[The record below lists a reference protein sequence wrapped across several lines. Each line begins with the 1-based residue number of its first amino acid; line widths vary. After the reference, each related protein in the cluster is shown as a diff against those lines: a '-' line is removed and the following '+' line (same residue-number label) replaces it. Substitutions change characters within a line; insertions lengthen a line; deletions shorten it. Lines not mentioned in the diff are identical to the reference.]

1 MSQKMSLNVD
11 YTENSFILIDTNKE
25 IIFFKIDLTQDIA
38 MFLPKKP
45 TIGEPIVESI
55 SINYKND
62 FEQILERSMKGDSMS
77 MRVEMT
83 HRLTDQPFIIEITCS
98 PIYVGGQITY
108 FNCTFGT
115 TRVSETKNLRKFD
128 DYSKF
133 ASHELRPPITNILS
147 LSNLKNYPKIKNYD
161 AERVSFLLNDIYH
174 QAEKLDNVILVL
186 NGLINDN
193 ERVHTKNNQKKH
205 RSPADLINRHIILV
219 DDEPIVNR
227 LHQMLLLK
235 YQKDRTIVDFI
246 DPVLALEYVFKNKP
260 DLIFLDLNM
269 PKING
274 WEFLKLIEQHD
285 IKVDIIIVSSSIDE
299 HEKIKAKAYPFVKD
313 FLSKPLTSEKI
324 NALFSFE
331 KN

>member
-1 MSQKMSLNVD
+1 MSPKKSLNVN

-25 IIFFKIDLTQDIA
+25 IIFLKIDLTQEIK

-45 TIGEPIVESI
+45 TIGEPILESI

-62 FEQILERSMKGDSMS
+62 FEQVLNLAMKGSS
-77 MRVEMT
+77 TTLKEEIA
-83 HRLTDQPFIIEITCS
+83 HRLTEQPFIIEITCS
-98 PIYVGGQITY
+98 PVYISGKITY
-108 FNCTFGT
+108 LNCTFGA
-115 TRVSETKNLRKFD
+115 TRSDISKNIRKFD

-147 LSNLKNYPKIKNYD
+147 LSNLENYPRIKNYD
-161 AERVSFLLNDIYH
+161 AERVKFLLNDIYK

-193 ERVHTKNNQKKH
+193 EKVLTDNEHQ
-205 RSPADLINRHIILV
+205 SASDLVNRHIILV

-227 LHQMLLLK
+227 LHKMLLQK
-235 YQKDRTIVDFI
+235 YQKDGIIVDFI
-246 DPVLALEYVFKNKP
+246 DPALALEYVLENRP

-274 WEFLKLIEQHD
+274 WEFLKLIQQYNV
-285 IKVDIIIVSSSIDE
+285 KVDVIIVSSSIDE
-299 HEKIKAKAYPFVKD
+299 HEKVKAKSYPFVKD

-324 NALFSFE
+324 STMFSFE